1 MFDTM
6 TSTKI
11 VGAVCGSLLVLL
23 LAKWGAETL
32 YHVGAEGHG
41 EEHAQAYTIDT
52 GADDSHGGAEA
63 ETVDIA
69 AVLAA
74 GDAGKGEKVFS
85 KCSACHKLEKGANAT
100 GPYLFGVVNR
110 PVDAAEGY
118 AGYSGALEKVA
129 DVWSPEHLYG
139 FLENPKGYAPGTKM
153 AFAGLKKPEDRA
165 NLIAYLATI
174 N

>member
-6 TSTKI
+6 TLTKV

-23 LAKWGAETL
+23 LGKWAAETL
-32 YHVGAEGHG
+32 YHVGAGGHG

-52 GADDSHGGAEA
+52 GSEEAAGAET
-63 ETVDIA
+63 ETVDLV

-74 GDAGKGEKVFS
+74 GDADKGAKVFS

-100 GPYLFGVVNR
+100 GPYLHGIVGR
-110 PVDAAEGY
+110 TVDAAEGFS
-118 AGYSGALEKVA
+118 GYSGALEKVA
-129 DVWSPEHLYG
+129 DVWSPEHLYA
-139 FLENPKGYAPGTKM
+139 FLENPKGFAPGTKM
-153 AFAGLKKPEDRA
+153 AFAGLKKSEDRA
-165 NLIAYLATI
+165 DLIAYLATI

>member
-6 TSTKI
+6 TLTKV

-23 LAKWGAETL
+23 LGKWAAETL
-32 YHVGAEGHG
+32 YHVGAGGHG

-52 GADDSHGGAEA
+52 GSEEAAGAET
-63 ETVDIA
+63 ETVDLV

-74 GDAGKGEKVFS
+74 GDADKGAEVFS

-100 GPYLFGVVNR
+100 GPYLHGIVGR
-110 PVDAAEGY
+110 AVDAAEGFS
-118 AGYSGALEKVA
+118 GYSGALEKVA
-129 DVWSPEHLYG
+129 DVWSPEHLYA
-139 FLENPKGYAPGTKM
+139 FLENPKGFAPGTKM
-153 AFAGLKKPEDRA
+153 AFAGLKKSEDRA
-165 NLIAYLATI
+165 DLIAYLATI